1 MNPRTKKLS
10 VLLLTLILCVLFFS
24 LGFKIAE
31 QRPLW
36 NDEIFTQLHS
46 VQHKSYGDILGGRLP
61 EGNNFP
67 LFYLIQKIIV
77 QSFQF
82 ELPKNWEGVGYGTH
96 ELGQIVLRLQGN
108 VVTTLTLGLIF
119 YFMSYH
125 FSIWWGIYTLILCL
139 SSNIIWVYWAEARP
153 YGLWIFIT
161 ALHVLVVLK
170 MTWLEKITRK
180 WWAALFIVQ
189 FLLSLTA
196 LFGIVQSM
204 LATFYLCFL
213 NKKNRR
219 ILLCQ
224 CPHLI
229 LVGIFYYTRALH
241 FDVWFDT
248 NPLEILRS
256 AASQELLIIPI
267 VYAAAVIAVYFLNKR
282 DETFIQNLRHFKF
295 TLFSYCIYIFAL
307 ALLAFLITKSTGGP
321 KGFIITSRYFVFIIP
336 GIMLSQALCAMDLF
350 KLFHKNVWLKINIF
364 ILLVFVALQNLGAN
378 QFVIYSLTNLY
389 LTF

>member
-1 MNPRTKKLS
+1 MNTRTKKISALF
-10 VLLLTLILCVLFFS
+10 LTLILCALFFS

-31 QRPLW
+31 LRPLW

-46 VQHKSYGDILGGRLP
+46 VQHKSYGDILGGHLP

-82 ELPKNWEGVGYGTH
+82 ELPKNWEGVGYGSH
-96 ELGQIVLRLQGN
+96 DLGQIILRLQGN
-108 VVTTLTLGLIF
+108 VVTTLTLGLMF
-119 YFMSYH
+119 YFVSYH
-125 FSIWWGIYTLILCL
+125 FSLLWGIYTLILCL
-139 SSNIIWVYWAEARP
+139 SSSIIWVYWAEARP

-161 ALHVLVVLK
+161 ALQVLVVLK
-170 MTWLEKITRK
+170 MTWLEKISRK
-180 WWAALFIVQ
+180 WWIILFIVQ
-189 FLLSLTA
+189 LLLSLTA
-196 LFGIVQSM
+196 LFGIVQSL
-204 LATFYLCFL
+204 LATFYLWFL
-213 NKKNRR
+213 NKKTRQ

-229 LVGIFYYTRALH
+229 LIGIFYYLRALH

-248 NPLEILRS
+248 NPVEILRS

-267 VYAAAVIAVYFLNKR
+267 LYVGAVMTVYFLKKR
-282 DETFIQNLRHFKF
+282 DEGFVQHLKHLKF
-295 TLFSYCIYIFAL
+295 TLFSYGIYIFAL
-307 ALLAFLITKSTGGP
+307 ALLAFLITKCKGGP
-321 KGFIITSRYFVFIIP
+321 KGFIIPTMI
-336 GIMLSQALCAMDLF
+336 LSQALCAIDLF
-350 KLFHKNVWLKINIF
+350 NLFHKNLWLRINLL
-364 ILLVFVALQNLGAN
+364 ILLIFVALENLGAN